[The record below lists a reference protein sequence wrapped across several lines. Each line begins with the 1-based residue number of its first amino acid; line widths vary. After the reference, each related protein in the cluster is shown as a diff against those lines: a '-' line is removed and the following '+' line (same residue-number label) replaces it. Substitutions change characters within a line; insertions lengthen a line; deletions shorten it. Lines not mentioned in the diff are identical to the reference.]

1 MQLSEA
7 IQHALDGNAVL
18 FVGSGFSFGA
28 ESLSGDSPMSGR
40 NFAKYLYAEAGV
52 DAEDTDLAMASQFYV
67 QKFGEAKLTQLCR
80 EMFTIRHPAPH
91 HINIVNMPWQRI
103 YTTNY
108 DDLVEKSAAESGRSI
123 TALTPG
129 DSPERFLSNG
139 KVCLHINGLITR
151 LGVGDLTATFK
162 LTFESYLTDALEHSS
177 WKAVLCQDLRLARS
191 IIFVGYSMYDLNLA
205 QIVHAEDIKDKTV
218 FIASPDLSAS
228 SPDALRLP
236 MFGELFPVGVG
247 NFSNIV
253 ADIKKDYKPKKAFQS
268 YLSLEKVKQSAA
280 LTQPMNSDIEK
291 LFLYG
296 DVNKKLVGST
306 SANNAPRFY
315 LIDRTVMGE
324 VKRSVKNGQ
333 DVLFTS
339 DLGNGKSIALEQAGR
354 ELSEMG
360 WEVFK
365 VTEDSQVSRKEVVQ
379 LLSIDMPVALLIDG
393 YIPFL
398 DFIDF
403 VSLRRVGK
411 KVCFLLT
418 SRTHVH
424 EAYLDRLENSLRV
437 ALVPE
442 FDINQLTKSDA
453 LSLVSMIDTYGLW
466 SEFSSLPDIQR
477 VRLIDSEC
485 RGQFHQVL
493 LKLYEAPQIASRIES
508 LFGEIKPAVKKIV
521 IAIFLVKASG
531 LEMSKSLV
539 NDLLE
544 GSPLARLSNNDKESV
559 RFLWS
564 DNSGYIQLKSSVL
577 AEYYLT
583 SLSDASEVLAVLTG
597 MFLRAET
604 LEGRNYEFFMRS
616 VMTYSALQKMLP
628 RSGLESAVVSFYEE
642 IQNTKFAKKNPHYW
656 LQYAI
661 ARMALEDNGLE
672 HVEAYFKSAYA
683 FAKLKPNY
691 NTYQIDNHFARF
703 TLQKSLLSESVE
715 GAFELYLDAKAILLR
730 QTLNEQKHY
739 PFRVAAKVADLAQ
752 IYGDRFSSKQRSDL
766 VQFCE
771 IVLDRIAK
779 LPSETRNHRHVEN
792 CKRVLVA
799 TAKNLDAANT

>member
-7 IQHALDGNAVL
+7 VQHALDGNAVL

-28 ESLSGDSPMSGR
+28 TSLSGGSPMSGR
-40 NFAKYLYAEAGV
+40 DFARYLYKEAGV
-52 DAEDTDLAMASQFYV
+52 DAEDTDLAMASQFYS
-67 QKFGEAKLTQLCR
+67 QKFGEAKLTQICR
-80 EMFTIRHPAPH
+80 DMFTIRHPAVH
-91 HINIVNMPWQRI
+91 HNNIVNVPWQRI

-108 DDLVEKSAAESGRSI
+108 DDLVEKSGAESGRSI
-123 TALTPG
+123 TALTPS

-151 LGVGDLTATFK
+151 LGVGDLSATFK
-162 LTFESYLTDALEHSS
+162 LTFESYMTDALEHSS

-191 IIFVGYSMYDLNLA
+191 IIFIGYSMYDLNLA
-205 QIVHAEDIKDKTV
+205 QIVHVEDIKDKTI
-218 FIASPDLSAS
+218 FIAAPDLSS
-228 SPDALRLP
+228 NSPDALRLP
-236 MFGELFPVGVG
+236 MFGELFPIGVG
-247 NFSNIV
+247 SFSQIV
-253 ADIKKDYKPKKAFQS
+253 TDVRKDYLPKKTYQNYF
-268 YLSLEKVKQSAA
+268 SLEKLKQSAA
-280 LTQPMNSDIEK
+280 VAQPMNSDVEK

-296 DVNKKLVGST
+296 DLNSKFLGCT
-306 SANNAPRFY
+306 SANSDPRFY
-315 LIDRTVMGE
+315 LIERSIMAE
-324 VKRSVKNGQ
+324 VKKSVKAGQ
-333 DVLFTS
+333 DILFTS

-354 ELSEMG
+354 ELSELG

-365 VTEDSQVSRKEVVQ
+365 VTEDSQVARKEIVQ
-379 LLSIDMPVALLIDG
+379 LLSLDAPVALLIDG

-398 DFIDF
+398 EFIDF
-403 VSLRRVGK
+403 VSIRRVGK

-424 EAYLDRLENSLRV
+424 EAYLDRLENALHV

-442 FDINQLTKSDA
+442 FDINQLSKSDS

-493 LKLYEAPQIASRIES
+493 LKLYEAPQIASRIKS
-508 LFGEIKPAVKKIV
+508 LFGEIRPDVKRIV

-583 SLSDASEVLAVLTG
+583 SLSDAYEVLSVLTG

-628 RSGLESAVVSFYEE
+628 RSGLETAVVSFYEE

-703 TLQKSLLSESVE
+703 TLQKSLLSESAD

-739 PFRVAAKVADLAQ
+739 PFRVAAKVADVVQ
-752 IYGDRFSSKQRSDL
+752 KYGSQFSLSQKTDL

-771 IVLDRIAK
+771 VVLERIAK
-779 LPSETRNHRHVEN
+779 LPPETRSHRHVEN
-792 CKRVLVA
+792 CKRMLVA
-799 TAKNLDAANT
+799 TVKELSS